1 MNILIT
7 GGCGL
12 IGRNLVAELSKNNG
26 FKIFLISLN
35 KKAENKSEN
44 IINIYHDLLKPIPEE
59 KTPKNINI
67 IIHLAAIAHK
77 FNYQTMS
84 INCLMTKNIIDAY
97 INKKVRFIFFSSVA
111 VYGEA
116 NRKFPIRVSDVCKPY
131 SNYGHGKLKDEKI
144 ISSSFK
150 DYVILRLCP
159 VIEGD
164 DTDLLK
170 RVYLPKTKIKYR
182 SSYNR
187 SYSFLSHR
195 TILKSINTI
204 INQNKISNKIINLKD
219 PLNYNESDILKKYLG
234 NEIKIPFLISEPI
247 FFILN
252 KLSFIPKI
260 YKINCLLTKML
271 KTNTYE

>member
-7 GGCGL
+7 GGSGL
-12 IGRNLVAELSKNNG
+12 IGRNLVAELSKNNSL
-26 FKIFLISLN
+26 KIFSISN
-35 KKAENKSEN
+35 TKKVENKSLN
-44 IINIYHDLLKPIPEE
+44 VTNIYHDLSQPISEE
-59 KTPKNINI
+59 KILKNINI

-77 FNYQTMS
+77 FDSETMTV
-84 INCLMTKNIIDAY
+84 NCLITKNIIDAF
-97 INKKVRFIFFSSVA
+97 INKKVRFVFFSSVA

-131 SNYGHGKLKDEKI
+131 SNYGLGKLKDEKI

-150 DYVILRLCP
+150 DFIILRLCP

-182 SSYNR
+182 SGYNR
-187 SYSFLSHR
+187 TYSFLSHK
-195 TILKSINTI
+195 TIFKSINKI
-204 INQNKISNKIINLKD
+204 INQNEITNRIINLKD
-219 PLNYNESDILKKYLG
+219 PSNYCESEILNKYLG
-234 NEIKIPFLISEPI
+234 KEVKIPFMISEPI

-252 KLSFIPKI
+252 LFSFVPKI

>member
-1 MNILIT
+1 MNLLIT
-7 GGCGL
+7 GGSGL
-12 IGRNLVAELSKNNG
+12 IGRNLVSKLSKNNSL
-26 FKIFLISLN
+26 KIYLISLN
-35 KKAENKSEN
+35 KEEENKKEN
-44 IINIYHDLLKPIPEE
+44 VTNIYHDLLQPIPNE
-59 KTPKNINI
+59 KIPKNINI

-77 FNYQTMS
+77 FDDETMTV
-84 INCLMTKNIIDAY
+84 NCLMTKNLTDAF

-116 NRKFPIRVSDVCKPY
+116 KRKFPIRVSYDCKPY
-131 SNYGHGKLKDEKI
+131 SNYGLGKLKDEKI

-150 DYVILRLCP
+150 DFIILRLCP
-159 VIEGD
+159 VIDGC

-187 SYSFLSHR
+187 VYSFLSHK
-195 TILKSINTI
+195 TIFKSINEI
-204 INQNKISNKIINLKD
+204 IIQNEITNRVINLKD
-219 PLNYNESDILKKYLG
+219 PSNYYESDILNKYSG
-234 NEIKIPFLISEPI
+234 KEVKIPYLVSEPV

-252 KLSFIPKI
+252 LFSFVPKI

-271 KTNTYE
+271 KPNTYE

>member
-1 MNILIT
+1 MKILIT
-7 GGCGL
+7 GGTGL
-12 IGRNLVAELSKNNG
+12 IGRNLVAELSKNNCL
-26 FKIFLISLN
+26 KIFLISLN
-35 KKAENKSEN
+35 KKSENKSLN
-44 IINIYHDLLKPIPEE
+44 VTNIYHDLLKPIPED
-59 KTPKNINI
+59 KTPKNISI

-77 FNYQTMS
+77 FDSQTMTV
-84 INCLMTKNIIDAY
+84 NCLMTKNITDAF
-97 INKKVRFIFFSSVA
+97 INKKVRFVFFSSVA

-131 SNYGHGKLKDEKI
+131 SNYGLGKLKDEKI
-144 ISSSFK
+144 ISSTFK
-150 DYVILRLCP
+150 DFIILRLCP
-159 VIEGD
+159 VIDGD

-187 SYSFLSHR
+187 SYSFLSHK
-195 TILKSINTI
+195 TILKSIKTI
-204 INQNKISNKIINLKD
+204 INQNEISNKIINLKD
-219 PLNYNESDILKKYLG
+219 LSNYSESDILNRYPGK
-234 NEIKIPFLISEPI
+234 EIKIPFLISELI

>member
-7 GGCGL
+7 GGYGL
-12 IGRNLVAELSKNNG
+12 IGRNLVGELSKNSSL
-26 FKIFLISLN
+26 KIFLISTT
-35 KKAENKSEN
+35 KEPENKRLNVTN
-44 IINIYHDLLKPIPEE
+44 IHHDLLQPIPEE

-67 IIHLAAIAHK
+67 VIHLAAIAHK
-77 FNYQTMS
+77 FDYKTM
-84 INCLMTKNIIDAY
+84 IVNCLMTKNL
-97 INKKVRFIFFSSVA
+97 INAFINQKVKFIFFSSVA

-116 NRKFPIRVSDVCKPY
+116 NRKFPIRVSDICKPY
-131 SNYGHGKLKDEKI
+131 SNYGLGKLKDEKI

-150 DYVILRLCP
+150 NFIILRLCP

-182 SSYNR
+182 SPYNR
-187 SYSFLSHR
+187 VYSFLSHA
-195 TILKSINTI
+195 TIFKSINNI
-204 INQNKISNKIINLKD
+204 INENEISNKIINLKD
-219 PLNYNESDILKKYLG
+219 PINYSESDILNKYSG
-234 NEIKIPFLISEPI
+234 IEIKIPFIISEPI
-247 FFILN
+247 FLILN
-252 KLSFIPKI
+252 LFSFIPKI